1 LRIIVAIGVKFNL
14 DIIHIMKTLPLKNIS
29 ILALTGFTILSCDL
43 VKDVTYTVTPFPLE
57 MHGDSVRVKIE
68 GTFPAKGLNKK
79 ATVEFTPMI
88 GYDALNTVTVIGEK
102 GTGNGTTIAYKPGG
116 IFTYEDVIAYKPD
129 YEATQLTVSGRVL
142 IAGKEKLQIPTKNL
156 AEGTI
161 VTPLLVNKDFKVALI
176 KKENHSKIKEAVFTS
191 QVKFLKGKSDFR
203 ASELEQDYLKKFQTW
218 LSENKDNPKVTIKS
232 IDVVGYASP
241 EGEENKNNTLSTD
254 RATTGKNTAV
264 ELAKESGNTAAQ
276 AEIYTMIGRGED
288 YEGFKVEL
296 EKSTMNQDEKQLVIR
311 VLEMYKDPVQRETE
325 MRNMA
330 KTFTYLDDNVFPKLR
345 RAEIRVKYETIGLTD
360 EEYKAAALNTPD
372 ILDAEQLMYSASLL
386 TDPVQIDKVYAF
398 AQLKYPEDYRAFN
411 NEGVILF
418 NQGKFSDAKVKFEKA
433 AELNKEDGIVKNNLA
448 AITGVNGDL
457 KKAKQMLS
465 TASGAGMEGNY
476 NKGIIKIIEGNYA
489 DAISN
494 FSENQTFNKSLAQVL
509 NKDYDGAMKTLEAS
523 TDNNTAQGNYLKA
536 IISARKEKADD
547 CINFLK
553 NAVDKDASYKKKIA
567 KDKEFTKVALNEN
580 FKSVYK

>member
-1 LRIIVAIGVKFNL
+1 
-14 DIIHIMKTLPLKNIS
+14 MKTLPLKNIS
-29 ILALTGFTILSCDL
+29 IFALTGFALLSCDL
-43 VKDVTYTVTPFPLE
+43 VKDVTYTVTPSPLE

-79 ATVEFTPMI
+79 ATVEFTPML

-116 IFTYEDVIAYKPD
+116 VFTYEDVIVYKPD
-129 YEATQLTVSGRVL
+129 YEATQLTITGRVL
-142 IAGKEKLQIPTKNL
+142 IAGKEKLQIPSKNL

-161 VTPLLVNKDFKVALI
+161 ITPLLVNKDFKVATI
-176 KKENHSKIKEAVFTS
+176 KKENHSQTKEAVFTS

-203 ASELEQDYLKKFQTW
+203 ASELEQDYLKNFQTW
-218 LSENKDNPKVTIKS
+218 LLENKDNPKVTIKA

-241 EGEENKNNTLSTD
+241 EGEENKNNSLSTD
-254 RATTGKNTAV
+254 RATTGKSTAI
-264 ELAKESGNTAAQ
+264 ELAKKLGNTAAQ
-276 AEIYTMIGRGED
+276 AEIYSMLGRGED

-296 EKSTMNQDEKQLVIR
+296 EKSSMNQDEKQLVIR

-345 RAEIRVKYETIGLTD
+345 RAEIRVKYETIGLSD
-360 EEYKAAALNTPD
+360 DEYKTVAVTTPEV
-372 ILDAEQLMYSASLL
+372 LDAEQLMYSASLL
-386 TDPVQIDKVYAF
+386 TDPAQIDKIYSFV
-398 AQLKYPEDYRAFN
+398 QSKYPDDYRAYN
-411 NEGVILF
+411 NEGVLFF
-418 NQGKFSDAKVKFEKA
+418 NQGKYSEAKAKFDKA
-433 AELNKEDGIVKNNLA
+433 AELNNEDGIVKNNLA
-448 AITGVNGDL
+448 AIAGVNGDM
-457 KKAKQMLS
+457 KKAKQILS
-465 TASGAGMEGNY
+465 GASGAGIEGNY
-476 NKGIIKIIEGNYA
+476 NKGIIKIVEGNYA

-494 FSENQTFNKSLAQVL
+494 FSDNQTFNKSLAQVL

-553 NAVDKDASYKKKIA
+553 NAVDKDAAYKKKIA
-567 KDKEFTKVALNEN
+567 RDKEFAKVALNEN
-580 FKSVYK
+580 FKTVYK